1 MGGVPRR
8 RKRPHHEFMPLW
20 KEHAALAR
28 ESRLASLNFQKGGAA
43 EGGGKVGRARRILR
57 STLPSGF
64 APFQTVEDSNGG
76 AGDSQRGR
84 FSHRCSSID
93 DQSCATSQLIIP

>member
-1 MGGVPRR
+1 MGGWIGGWLGGVPLR

-28 ESRLASLNFQKGGAA
+28 ESRLASVNFQKGGAA

-64 APFQTVEDSNGG
+64 APFQTVGDSNGG
-76 AGDSQRGR
+76 GGFATRAI
-84 FSHRCSSID
+84 FSSLLVD
-93 DQSCATSQLIIP
+93 